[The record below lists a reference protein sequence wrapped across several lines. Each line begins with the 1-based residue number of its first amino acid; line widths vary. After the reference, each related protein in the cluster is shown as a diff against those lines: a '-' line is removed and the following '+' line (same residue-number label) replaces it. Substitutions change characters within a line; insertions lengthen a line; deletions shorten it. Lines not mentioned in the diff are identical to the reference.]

1 MAGNIK
7 STIFTLL
14 KGMAMGA
21 ANVIPGVSGGTIAL
35 VTNIFERLINAVK
48 AFDLTAL
55 KLLLKGEFKQFLH
68 KTDFFF
74 LFAVLGGV
82 VLSVL
87 SLAKVLGFLFDHY
100 PVPIWSFF
108 FGLIMASVYF
118 VGRNVSQWRPVV
130 VLLFFLGT
138 TVAVALS
145 FLNPATENDSFFY
158 LFLCG
163 IVAMCSMILPGLSGS
178 FVLILM
184 GNYELVVIDA
194 VNQMD
199 GSILF
204 PVILG
209 AGFGLLAFSWI
220 LSWIYKRY
228 KDQTVAL
235 LSGFIMGSL
244 YILWPWKHEVYRVN
258 EAGELVLK
266 NGEKIV
272 QGYQHYMP
280 DVFTSDVALAVFL
293 IMAGIAVIWAIERL
307 AETKA

>member
-7 STIFTLL
+7 SSVFTLL

-48 AFDLTAL
+48 SFDLAAL
-55 KLLLKGEFKQFLH
+55 RLLLKGELKQFLN

-74 LFAVLGGV
+74 LLAVLGGV
-82 VLSVL
+82 VLSIL
-87 SLAKVLGFLFDHY
+87 SLAKILGFLFDHY

-118 VGRNVSQWRPVV
+118 VGKNVNQWRVVV
-130 VLLFFLGT
+130 VLLFLLGT
-138 TVAVALS
+138 TAAVALS

-199 GSILF
+199 IKILL

-228 KDQTVAL
+228 KDQTIAL

-258 EAGELVLK
+258 GDGELVLK
-266 NGEKIV
+266 NGERIV
-272 QGYQHYMP
+272 QGYQHYVP
-280 DVFTSDVALAVFL
+280 DAFSAEVILAISL
-293 IMAGIAVIWAIERL
+293 ILAGIAVIWTIEKL